1 MTIQKVSIVIPI
13 YNEADNINQLSKEI
27 ESAFLNN
34 PIEYEVIWVDDCSL
48 DGSKNV
54 LLQLNKN
61 TNKVIS
67 HTQNRGQSAAL
78 MTGIS
83 AASNEII
90 ATIDGDL
97 QNDPL
102 DLPPLLRKLEEG
114 YDVVCGRRR
123 GRKDKKLRTF
133 LSGFANR
140 IARFITKVNV
150 TDLGCTLRVFRKSV
164 MNDLEIIGEM
174 HRVFVV
180 YLFLNGARITEM
192 DVVHRP
198 RIYGVSKYGYNRV
211 LKFTMDILFAVFYS
225 KFRYRPLYYFG
236 SISLGVFSTGT
247 TVQLIAI
254 YLRVSDIK
262 PYLDATLIT
271 GGLILQVSSFTFLSI
286 GLVAEIL
293 VRMQTKR

>member
-13 YNEADNINQLSKEI
+13 YNEVSNINPLSKEI

-61 TNKVIS
+61 TNRVIS

-102 DLPPLLRKLEEG
+102 DLLPLLRKLEEG

-140 IARFITKVNV
+140 IARVITKVNV

-164 MNDLEIIGEM
+164 MNDLEMIGEM

-198 RIYGVSKYGYNRV
+198 RIYGVSKYGYNRI

-236 SISLGVFSTGT
+236 SISLGVFSMGT
-247 TVQLIAI
+247 TVQIIAVC
-254 YLRVSDIK
+254 LRVSDIK
-262 PYLDATLIT
+262 PYLDTTLIT